1 MRVLLVEDEEFLAE
15 MIAEGLRRDAVAVD
29 VAHDG
34 REALDKLRFGAY
46 DVLVLDRDLPVLHGD
61 EVCRRVVRQRLL
73 TRILMLTAAGDVR
86 DRVAGLGLGADDYLT
101 KPFAYDELLAR
112 VLALGRRAHPA
123 LPPVLE
129 RAGLVL
135 DTARRQVSRDGR
147 YLALSRKEFAVLETL
162 LRADGAVV
170 SGEDLIEQVWE
181 EDTSYRTNAVRVT
194 LSKLRA
200 KLGDPPVIETVQ
212 GAGYRLGAGPE
223 TGAETGAGAGPG
235 AAPDSLPSALPA
247 PGAPGT
253 ALDSPGAAPDSSGA
267 VADSSMPARPRPDPD
282 GAAR

>member
-15 MIAEGLRRDAVAVD
+15 MIAVGLRRDALAVD
-29 VAHDG
+29 VAADG
-34 REALDKLRFGAY
+34 LTALRKLQLGEY
-46 DVLVLDRDLPVLHGD
+46 DVLVLDRDLPGVHGD

-73 TRILMLTAAGDVR
+73 TRVLMLTAAGTVR

-112 VLALGRRAHPA
+112 VLALGRRARPA
-123 LPPVLE
+123 LPPVIE
-129 RAGLVL
+129 RAGVVL
-135 DTARRQVSRDGR
+135 DTARRQASRDGR
-147 YLALSRKEFAVLETL
+147 HLSLSRKEFAVLEAL

-200 KLGDPPVIETVQ
+200 KLGEPGVVETVP
-212 GAGYRLGAGPE
+212 GAGYRISGV
-223 TGAETGAGAGPG
+223 
-235 AAPDSLPSALPA
+235 
-247 PGAPGT
+247 
-253 ALDSPGAAPDSSGA
+253 SP
-267 VADSSMPARPRPDPD
+267 
-282 GAAR
+282 

>member
-15 MIAEGLRRDAVAVD
+15 MIADGLRRDALAVD
-29 VAHDG
+29 VAADG
-34 REALDKLRFGAY
+34 LTALRKLQLGEY
-46 DVLVLDRDLPVLHGD
+46 DVLILDRDLPGVHGD

-73 TRILMLTAAGDVR
+73 TRVLMLTASGTVR

-112 VLALGRRAHPA
+112 VLALGRRARPA
-123 LPPVLE
+123 LPPVIE

-135 DTARRQVSRDGR
+135 DTARRQASRDGR
-147 YLALSRKEFAVLETL
+147 HLTLSRKEFAVLEAL

-170 SGEDLIEQVWE
+170 SGDDLIEQVWE

-200 KLGDPPVIETVQ
+200 KLGEPPVVETVP
-212 GAGYRLGAGPE
+212 GAGYRIAGQ
-223 TGAETGAGAGPG
+223 
-235 AAPDSLPSALPA
+235 SL
-247 PGAPGT
+247 
-253 ALDSPGAAPDSSGA
+253 
-267 VADSSMPARPRPDPD
+267 
-282 GAAR
+282 

>member
-15 MIAEGLRRDAVAVD
+15 MIADGLRRAALAVD
-29 VAHDG
+29 VAADG
-34 REALDKLRFGAY
+34 LTALRKLQLGEY
-46 DVLVLDRDLPVLHGD
+46 DVLVLDRDLPGVHGD
-61 EVCRRVVRQRLL
+61 EVCRRVVEQRLL
-73 TRILMLTAAGDVR
+73 TRVLMLTASGTVR

-112 VLALGRRAHPA
+112 VLALGRRARPA
-123 LPPVLE
+123 LPPVIE

-135 DTARRQVSRDGR
+135 DTARRQASRDGR
-147 YLALSRKEFAVLETL
+147 HLSLSRKEFAVLEAL

-200 KLGDPPVIETVQ
+200 KLGEPAVVETVP
-212 GAGYRLGAGPE
+212 GAGYRI
-223 TGAETGAGAGPG
+223 TGR
-235 AAPDSLPSALPA
+235 SL
-247 PGAPGT
+247 
-253 ALDSPGAAPDSSGA
+253 
-267 VADSSMPARPRPDPD
+267 
-282 GAAR
+282 

>member
-34 REALDKLRFGAY
+34 QEAMDKLRFGAY
-46 DVLVLDRDLPVLHGD
+46 DVLVLDRDLPRLHGD

-86 DRVAGLGLGADDYLT
+86 DRVAGLGLGADDYLS

-112 VLALGRRAHPA
+112 VLALGRRAQPA

-147 YLALSRKEFAVLETL
+147 YLALSRKEFAVLEAL
-162 LRADGAVV
+162 LRAEGAVV
-170 SGEDLIEQVWE
+170 SGDDLIEQVWE

-200 KLGDPPVIETVQ
+200 KLGDPPVIETVP
-212 GAGYRLGAGPE
+212 GSGYRVG
-223 TGAETGAGAGPG
+223 TGTGAGSGVGPG
-235 AAPDSLPSALPA
+235 DGRGTTGPADAEDAA
-247 PGAPGT
+247 
-253 ALDSPGAAPDSSGA
+253 GAADT
-267 VADSSMPARPRPDPD
+267 ADGGTR
-282 GAAR
+282 